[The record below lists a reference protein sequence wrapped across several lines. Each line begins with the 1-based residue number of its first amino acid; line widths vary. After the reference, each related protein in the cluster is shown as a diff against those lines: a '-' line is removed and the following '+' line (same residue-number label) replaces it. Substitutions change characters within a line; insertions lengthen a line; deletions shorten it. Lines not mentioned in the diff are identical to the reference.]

1 MRTRSKLL
9 KRGHASTIRHP
20 LPAASSAGRVTRGL
34 VAGLLLALTAAAPAD
49 DLAALRTRL
58 IKLAAQE
65 TAGVAKAR
73 NAAARLA
80 TLNAAESA
88 LKARAGANDRSLTR
102 LLAGLQN
109 YQRDPPPA
117 LLVSPKSA
125 KDAVNAA
132 ILMRA
137 ITPEL
142 ERRARVLADDGR
154 RLNALRREIL
164 LVDGDFLGAEHDVAD
179 HRAEMDALAE
189 EKGRLEGRL
198 DPGLRSETEAA
209 VRLGTTA
216 GSLDE
221 LAKNAAALSATPPSS
236 AEQALTR
243 MTPPVSGAL
252 VRRYGQ
258 AFPGH
263 GRSEGW
269 SWSAAPGALVVSPA
283 DGRIVYA
290 GPLKGWGSVVI
301 LKSPGG
307 YHLVLAG
314 LERVSAHVG
323 GEMVSGEP
331 VGRIARPSGATP
343 GKPAPAPELYLE
355 IRKAAQPIDPAPFFA
370 GKAGR

>member
-1 MRTRSKLL
+1 MTSRLVLL
-9 KRGHASTIRHP
+9 S
-20 LPAASSAGRVTRGL
+20 
-34 VAGLLLALTAAAPAD
+34 LLALTAAAPAD

-58 IKLAAQE
+58 VRLAARE
-65 TAGVAKAR
+65 TAGVARAH
-73 NAAARLA
+73 AAVLRLSA
-80 TLNAAESA
+80 LNAAEAS
-88 LKARAGANDRSLTR
+88 LRARVGANQQSLTR

-117 LLVSPKSA
+117 LLVSPSSA

-142 ERRARVLADDGR
+142 ERRASSLADEGR

-164 LVDGDFLGAEHDVAD
+164 IADGDFLGAEHDVAD
-179 HRAEMDALAE
+179 RRAEMEALAE
-189 EKGRLEGRL
+189 EKARLEGRL
-198 DPGLRSETEAA
+198 DPSLASETDAA

-221 LAKNAAALSATPPSS
+221 LARGAAALGETAPEAPEL
-236 AEQALTR
+236 APTR
-243 MTPPVSGAL
+243 LVAPVAGPV

-263 GRSEGW
+263 GQSEGW
-269 SWSAAPGALVVSPA
+269 SWSAPPGALVVSPA
-283 DGRIVYA
+283 VGRIVYA
-290 GPLKGWGSVVI
+290 GPLKGWGFVVI

-314 LERVSAHVG
+314 LERVSARIG
-323 GEMVSGEP
+323 GEMAAGEP
-331 VGRIARPSGATP
+331 VGRIAGPSAAP
-343 GKPAPAPELYLE
+343 GKPSPASELYLE
-355 IRKAAQPIDPAPFFA
+355 IRRAALPIDPAPFFA
-370 GKAGR
+370 GRAGR